1 MLNYFRNKQ
10 ARIIQPVSHSF
21 IRKKEMEIL
30 LSPNRLVGII
40 GQRGVGKTTVL
51 LQYLKINFKV
61 SEFLYFSADDIY
73 IADTT
78 LYDIADEFARFG
90 GKVLV
95 IDEIHKYNN
104 WAQEIKNIYDS
115 FPDMHIR
122 FSGSSMLNI
131 LYEKYDL
138 SRRCVTVEMG
148 ILTFSEYLEL
158 SKQKVLPDLS
168 LAEIL
173 TRGSHISLDLAFSH
187 PGILNEFQDY
197 LKFGA
202 YPFFMEDR
210 NTFKNKLFNALQ
222 KIINEDIPS
231 CNKINYEQIS
241 VFKKLIAKLVESRVP
256 YKVNMAKLSKELSI
270 SHPTL
275 SIYLDIL
282 KSSKVFH
289 PIKKYSKKVS
299 KKPEKLLFENTNI
312 LHAYADEFGV
322 EVNIGTAR
330 ETFFASCF
338 DDIFYSDVGDFRVK
352 NQIFEIG
359 GRNKTFKQIKNI
371 EDSYLVVDI
380 DYTTENRKI
389 PLWLFGLKTRK

>member
-10 ARIIQPVSHSF
+10 VRIVQPVSNAF
-21 IRKKEMEIL
+21 IRKKQMEML

-40 GQRGVGKTTVL
+40 GPRGVGKTTLL
-51 LQYLKINFKV
+51 LQYLKIHFQI

-73 IADTT
+73 IADTK

-115 FPDMHIR
+115 FPDMYIR

-148 ILTFSEYLEL
+148 TLNFSEYLEL
-158 SKQKVLPDLS
+158 SKKKVLPDLS
-168 LAEIL
+168 LDEIV
-173 TRGSHISLDLAFSH
+173 TRGSQISMDLAFSH
-187 PGILNEFQDY
+187 SGILNDFQDY

-202 YPFFMEDR
+202 YPFFIEDR

-222 KIINEDIPS
+222 KIINEDIPA
-231 CNKINYEQIS
+231 CNRIHYEQIP
-241 VFKKLIAKLVESRVP
+241 VFKKLIGKLVESRVP
-256 YKVNMAKLSKELSI
+256 YKVNMAKLSMELGI

-275 SIYLDIL
+275 SVYLDVL
-282 KSSKVFH
+282 KTSKVFH
-289 PIKKYSKKVS
+289 PIKKYSTKVS

-338 DDIFYSDVGDFRVK
+338 SEIFYSDIGDFRIK
-352 NQIFEIG
+352 DKIFEIG
-359 GRNKTFKQIKNI
+359 GRNKTFKQIKDI
-371 EDSYLVVDI
+371 EDSYLVIDT

-389 PLWLFGLKTRK
+389 PLWLFGLTTR

>member
-10 ARIIQPVSHSF
+10 VRIIQYISDDF
-21 IRKKEMEIL
+21 IRKRQMETL

-40 GQRGVGKTTVL
+40 GQRGVGKTTLL
-51 LQYLKINFKV
+51 LQYLKNYFKM
-61 SEFLYFSADDIY
+61 SECLYFSADDIY

-90 GKVLV
+90 GQVLV

-115 FPDMHIR
+115 FPGMRIR

-138 SRRCVTVEMG
+138 SRRCVAVEME
-148 ILTFSEYLEL
+148 ILNFAEYLEL
-158 SKQKVLPDLS
+158 SKKMVLPALS
-168 LAEIL
+168 LDEIV
-173 TRGSHISLDLAFSH
+173 TRGSKISMDLAFSH
-187 PGILNEFQDY
+187 PGILNDFQDY

-231 CNKINYEQIS
+231 CNKINYEQIF
-241 VFKKLIAKLVESRVP
+241 VFKKLIAKLIESRVP
-256 YKVNMAKLSKELSI
+256 YKVNMAKLSVELGI

-275 SIYLDIL
+275 TVYLDIL
-282 KSSKVFH
+282 KDSKVF
-289 PIKKYSKKVS
+289 
-299 KKPEKLLFENTNI
+299 L
-312 LHAYADEFGV
+312 
-322 EVNIGTAR
+322 
-330 ETFFASCF
+330 CF
-338 DDIFYSDVGDFRVK
+338 
-352 NQIFEIG
+352 
-359 GRNKTFKQIKNI
+359 
-371 EDSYLVVDI
+371 
-380 DYTTENRKI
+380 
-389 PLWLFGLKTRK
+389 